1 MPEASSSS
9 SPSTL
14 NRRSFLASAGVAT
27 ASLLVL
33 AACEDDNPAPTTDP
47 FIALAAGDPGV
58 LSYFYLLERF
68 SAEFYNKV
76 LAAPP
81 TDLTA
86 TDLAVLRDLYRHEL
100 AHRETLNQVFSANGL
115 TLDVNL
121 PALEFKYDSF
131 TLTTRAGVLSAAQTI
146 EDMGVAAL
154 AGAAKLVADA
164 NYLQLVLKIMA
175 VEARHAAAIRDL
187 NQAGSFAG
195 ADVVP
200 QTGTEAGL
208 NRVLTP
214 TEVLAEFTAKYS
226 PIKLRADNLPT
237 S

>member
-9 SPSTL
+9 LSPL

-27 ASLLVL
+27 ASLLLL
-33 AACEDDNPAPTTDP
+33 AACDDDKPTVADP
-47 FIALAAGDPGV
+47 FIALATGDAGV
-58 LSYFYLLERF
+58 LSYLYLLERL
-68 SAEFYNKV
+68 SADFYKKV

-100 AHRETLNQVFSANGL
+100 AHRETLTQVFSANGL
-115 TLDVNL
+115 TLDASL
-121 PALEFKYDSF
+121 PVIELKYDSF

-146 EDMGVAAL
+146 EELGVAAL
-154 AGAAKLVADA
+154 CGAAKLLTDG
-164 NYLQLVLKIMA
+164 NYLQLVLKLTA
-175 VEARHAAAIRDL
+175 VEARHAATIRDL
-187 NQAGSFAG
+187 NQAGSFAS
-195 ADVVP
+195 ADVVA
-200 QTGTEAGL
+200 QTGADAGL

-214 TEVLAEFTAKYS
+214 TEVMAEFTAKYS
-226 PIKLRADNLPT
+226 PIKLLADNLPT